1 MRRTTA
7 IVLLGLVVLTGS
19 ARLFSGFSDATF
31 TSTSANVGTV
41 RAAADWT
48 APAVAVTSPGTPV
61 QGTVTLAATASDAE
75 SGISS
80 VTLQYLAPGTTSWA
94 TLCTDTV
101 APYTCSWATGSMAD
115 GTYDLRARA
124 TNGAGYTTVSEVV
137 RTTVANNVLVV
148 LSDPG
153 EVVRGNV
160 SMSATVFNGGLL
172 AWSVTVQYAPAGTTA
187 WKPLCSGLSAPFACT
202 WSTTG
207 LANGEYDLRAVATF
221 LLTTATSA
229 VITDVQVDNLA
240 PTVSMTDPGSPLS
253 GTVTFGAAASDAHS
267 GVQQVALQHQ
277 RSGTSTWQPLCTTTA
292 EPYTCR
298 VATTTLADGTYSFR
312 AVATDVAGNTTTSA
326 AVTGRVVDN
335 TVSSVSLD
343 NPGTTLSGTVAVTAQ
358 ANSTAGVTS
367 VRIQH
372 AASGSSSWTDLC
384 TATAAPYSCTWDTRT
399 VADGNHDLRAVLLD
413 GRGGATTSAV
423 LTRKVDNSPLRAID
437 VQATNGD
444 GTAGRL
450 DAGDTL
456 TLTWSEVVTPASLS
470 AGWNGAAVPVTLRL
484 RDGNAN
490 GLAYGPKN
498 DVVDVLRGNG
508 AVNLGSVAL
517 REDYVKTK
525 KQVSFN
531 ATMTAT
537 TVTVDG
543 TERTVVTI
551 VLGAVSSGSGL
562 RTVTTTPSMVWSPSG
577 AATSVAGGACSTTPV
592 TETGGADRDF

>member
-19 ARLFSGFSDATF
+19 SRLFSGFSDATF

-48 APAVAVTSPGTPV
+48 APTVAVTSPGTPV

-160 SMSATVFNGGLL
+160 SMSATVFNGGPL

-229 VITDVQVDNLA
+229 VVRDVQVDNLA

-253 GTVTFGAAASDAHS
+253 GTVTFGATATDAHS
-267 GVQQVALQHQ
+267 GVQQVTLQHQ

-298 VATTTLADGTYSFR
+298 FATTALVDGTYSFR

-343 NPGTTLSGTVAVTAQ
+343 DPGTVLTGTVAVSAQ

-372 AASGSSSWTDLC
+372 APSGSSSWTDLC
-384 TATAAPYSCTWDTRT
+384 TATAAPYSCTWDTRS
-399 VADGNHDLRAVLLD
+399 VADGNRDLRAVLLD
-413 GRGGATTSAV
+413 GRGGTTTSAV

-470 AGWNGAAVPVTLRL
+470 AGWDGAAVPVTLRL
-484 RDGNAN
+484 RDGNVN
-490 GLAYGPKN
+490 GVGTGPKN
-498 DVVDVLRGNG
+498 DVLDVQRGSST
-508 AVNLGSVAL
+508 VNVGSVAL

-537 TVTVDG
+537 TVSVDG
-543 TERTVVTI
+543 ADRTVVTI
-551 VLGAVSSGSGL
+551 VLGTVSSGSGL
-562 RTVTTTPSMVWSPSG
+562 RTVTTTPGMVWSPSG
-577 AATSVAGGACSTTPV
+577 AATSPTGGACSTTPV
-592 TETGGADRDF
+592 TETGAADRDF